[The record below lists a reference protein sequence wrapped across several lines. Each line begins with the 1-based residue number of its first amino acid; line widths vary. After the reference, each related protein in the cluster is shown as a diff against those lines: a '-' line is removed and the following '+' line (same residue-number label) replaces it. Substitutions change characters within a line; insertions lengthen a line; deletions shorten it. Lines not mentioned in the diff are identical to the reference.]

1 MSNKPSKVKE
11 YSTLKT
17 LKRLARD
24 IKPIAWAIA
33 LAGIVCI
40 GSVMLSVV
48 APEIVNK
55 LTNIIYEYGD
65 ARLQYG
71 VSNASIDMQ
80 QVLSLCLT
88 LLLAYGGASLLS
100 ALRVVITT
108 NITSRYYTKGLRIR
122 ISDKLQRLPVS
133 YIDATPNGELL
144 SRMMNDVSNMSNT
157 IYVIIDTLIDG
168 LVRIVIIT
176 YFMYSIHWMLAT
188 AVVVLVPLS
197 IALSAF
203 ISSKSE
209 KGWHDFRKVN
219 GNMYAFI
226 EEDYTGFDTV
236 KAFNLEE
243 RQSRICDDISEQYR
257 QKMRR
262 SYYLTGLIQPIIA
275 FTNNVAYVAVCILGG
290 ILASNKT
297 VLVGDVMEI
306 VLLAK
311 MFAGPLESIA
321 NGMGSIQHTLACANR
336 VYQLL
341 DMKEMEQCATSE
353 LPSGNGEVVFDH
365 VCFSYDKVTPII
377 KDLCVTV
384 KAGQK
389 VAIVGP
395 TGGGKTTVV
404 NLLMRF
410 YDVDSGT
417 ITIDGVD
424 ISTIDRAQL
433 RSLFGMVLQDTWLFN
448 GTVYD
453 NIAYGKADATREEVI
468 AAAKKAH
475 ADFFINTLPDGYDTV
490 INEESTN
497 ISSGQKQLLTI
508 ARSYLSNRKMLIL
521 DEATSNV
528 DTRTEILIQQAMD
541 ELLAGRTSFVIA
553 HRLSTIVNADVI
565 LVVNNGEVVEQGTHA
580 ELMAKNGFYTKIYN
594 SQYELLK

>member
-1 MSNKPSKVKE
+1 MSKRKE
-11 YSTLKT
+11 AKTYSTVKT
-17 LKRLARD
+17 LKRLVVD
-24 IKPIAWAIA
+24 IKPILWAII

-40 GSVMLSVV
+40 GSVILSVM
-48 APEIVNK
+48 APEIVGDI
-55 LTNIIYEYGD
+55 TNIIYEYGE
-65 ARLQYG
+65 
-71 VSNASIDMQ
+71 NAVPIDMEN
-80 QVLSLCLT
+80 
-88 LLLAYGGASLLS
+88 LLRLALILLAAYGGSALLS
-100 ALRVVITT
+100 ALRVVLST

-144 SRMMNDVSNMSNT
+144 SRMMNDVSNMSTT
-157 IYVIIDTLIDG
+157 IYIIIDTLIDG
-168 LVRIVIIT
+168 FVRIVIIT
-176 YFMYSIHWMLAT
+176 YFMYTIHWILAT

-197 IALSAF
+197 VALAAVISA
-203 ISSKSE
+203 KSE
-209 KGWHDFRKVN
+209 TSWNEFRKIN
-219 GNMYAFI
+219 GDMYAFV
-226 EEDYTGFDTV
+226 EEDFTGFDTV

-243 RQSRICDDISEQYR
+243 RQQRICDDISVEYR
-257 QKMRR
+257 SKLRR
-262 SYYLTGLIQPIIA
+262 GRFLSGLIQPIIA
-275 FTNNVAYVAVCILGG
+275 FTNNIAYVAVCIAGG
-290 ILASNKT
+290 LLAINK
-297 VLVGDVMEI
+297 VVSVGDVVEI
-306 VLLAK
+306 ILFAK

-341 DMKEMEQCATSE
+341 DMDEMEQTSGAA
-353 LPSGNGEVVFDH
+353 PTDGNGEVVFDH
-365 VCFSYDKVTPII
+365 VCFSYDKVNPII
-377 KDLCVTV
+377 KDLTVTV

-395 TGGGKTTVV
+395 TGGGKTTIV

-424 ISTIDRAQL
+424 ISTMDRSQL
-433 RSLFGMVLQDTWLFN
+433 RGMFGMVLQDTWLFN

-453 NIAYGKADATREEVI
+453 NIAYGKDGATREEVI
-468 AAAKKAH
+468 DAAKKAH
-475 ADFFINTLPDGYDTV
+475 ADYFISTLPQGYDTV

-508 ARSYLSNRKMLIL
+508 ARSYLANRKMLIL

-528 DTRTEILIQQAMD
+528 DTRTEIYIQQAMD
-541 ELLAGRTSFVIA
+541 ELLKGRTSFVIA
-553 HRLSTIVNADVI
+553 HRLSTIVNADII
-565 LVVNNGEVVEQGTHA
+565 LVVNNGEVVEQGTHR
-580 ELMAKNGFYTKIYN
+580 ELMSKNGFYTKIYN

>member
-1 MSNKPSKVKE
+1 MSKTPKAKKE
-11 YSTLKT
+11 YSAWRTIGKL
-17 LKRLARD
+17 LRD

-33 LAGIVCI
+33 LAGVVCI
-40 GSVMLSVV
+40 GSVFLSVI
-48 APEIVNK
+48 APEVVSRI
-55 LTNIIYEYGD
+55 TDMIYNYGET
-65 ARLQYG
+65 A
-71 VSNASIDMQ
+71 APIDMARM
-80 QVLSLCLT
+80 LELCII
-88 LLLAYGGASLLS
+88 LLAAYGGAALLS
-100 ALRVVITT
+100 AARVLLTT

-144 SRMMNDVSNMSNT
+144 SRMMNDVSNMSTT

-176 YFMYSIHWMLAT
+176 YFMYSIHWVLAT
-188 AVVVLVPLS
+188 AVVILVPLS
-197 IALSAF
+197 IALAAV

-209 KGWHDFRKVN
+209 KSWHEYRKVN
-219 GNMYAFI
+219 GEMYAFI
-226 EEDYTGFDTV
+226 EEDFTGFDTV

-243 RQSRICDDISEQYR
+243 RQRKICDDISETYR
-257 QKMRR
+257 AKMRR
-262 SYYLTGLIQPIIA
+262 GYFLSGLIQPIIA
-275 FTNNVAYVAVCILGG
+275 FTNNVAYVAVCIAGG
-290 ILASNKT
+290 ILASNK
-297 VLVGDVMEI
+297 VVSVGEVVEI
-306 VLLAK
+306 ILFAK

-336 VYQLL
+336 VYSLL
-341 DMKEMEQCATSE
+341 EMPEMVENTENSPPDDGKGC
-353 LPSGNGEVVFDH
+353 VVFDH
-365 VCFSYDKVTPII
+365 VSFSYDKVNPII
-377 KDLCVTV
+377 KDLNVTV

-395 TGGGKTTVV
+395 TGGGKTTIV

-410 YDVDSGT
+410 YDADSGT
-417 ITIDGVD
+417 ISIDGVD
-424 ISTIDRAQL
+424 ISTMSRAEL
-433 RSLFGMVLQDTWLFN
+433 RSMFGMVLQDTWLFN

-468 AAAKKAH
+468 EAAKKAH
-475 ADFFINTLPDGYDTV
+475 VDHFISTLPDGYDTV

-508 ARSYLSNRKMLIL
+508 ARSYLANRKMLIL

-528 DTRTEILIQQAMD
+528 DTRTEILIQKAMD
-541 ELLAGRTSFVIA
+541 ELLQGRTSFVIA
-553 HRLSTIVNADVI
+553 HRLSTIVNADII
-565 LVVNNGEVVEQGTHA
+565 LVVNNGEVVEQGTHS
-580 ELMAKNGFYTKIYN
+580 ELMQRNGFYTKIYN

>member
-1 MSNKPSKVKE
+1 MSKPSKVKE
-11 YSTLKT
+11 FSTLKT
-17 LKRLARD
+17 LKRLIRD

-33 LAGIVCI
+33 LAGLVCI
-40 GSVMLSVV
+40 GSVLLSVV

-55 LTNIIYEYGD
+55 LTNIIYDYGD
-65 ARLQYG
+65 ARLNLGQD
-71 VSNASIDMQ
+71 ATIDMKEM
-80 QVLSLCLT
+80 LSLCLV
-88 LLLAYGGASLLS
+88 LLGAYGGSSILS
-100 ALRVVITT
+100 ALRVVLTT

-133 YIDATPNGELL
+133 YVDATPNGELL

-168 LVRIVIIT
+168 FVRIVIIT
-176 YFMYSIHWMLAT
+176 YFMFRIHWMLAT

-197 IALSAF
+197 IALSAV

-209 KGWHDFRKVN
+209 KSWNDFRKAN
-219 GNMYAFI
+219 GDVYAFI

-236 KAFNLEE
+236 KAFNLEG
-243 RQSRICDDISEQYR
+243 RQERICNEISEVYR
-257 QKMRR
+257 QKMHRG
-262 SYYLTGLIQPIIA
+262 YYLSGLIQPIIA
-275 FTNNVAYVAVCILGG
+275 FTNNVAYVAVCIAGG

-297 VLVGDVMEI
+297 VSVGDVMEI

-341 DMKEMEQCATSE
+341 DMQEMDVCDVSE
-353 LPSGNGEVVFDH
+353 LPEGDGEVVFDH
-365 VCFSYDKVTPII
+365 VSFSYDKVTPII

-410 YDVDSGT
+410 YDPDSGS

-424 ISTIDRAQL
+424 ITTLDRAKL

-468 AAAKKAH
+468 AAAQKAH
-475 ADFFINTLPDGYDTV
+475 ADFFIQTLPDGYDTV

-541 ELLAGRTSFVIA
+541 ELLKGRTSFVIA

-580 ELMAKNGFYTKIYN
+580 ELMQKNGFYTKIYN

>member
-1 MSNKPSKVKE
+1 MSKRDSENNF
-11 YSTLKT
+11 STFKT
-17 LKRLARD
+17 LKRLIKD
-24 IKPIAWAIA
+24 IKPILWALII
-33 LAGIVCI
+33 AGIVCV
-40 GSVMLSVV
+40 GSVILSVI
-48 APEIVNK
+48 APEIVNTV
-55 LTNIIYEYGD
+55 TNMIYDYG
-65 ARLQYG
+65 AEG
-71 VSNASIDMQ
+71 VPIDMVELLRL
-80 QVLSLCLT
+80 VLI
-88 LLLAYGGASLLS
+88 LLVAYGGSALLS
-100 ALRVVITT
+100 ALRVVLTT

-122 ISDKLQRLPVS
+122 ISDKLTRLPVS

-176 YFMYSIHWMLAT
+176 YFMYTIHWILAT

-197 IALSAF
+197 IVLSAI
-203 ISSKSE
+203 ISAKSE
-209 KGWHDFRKVN
+209 KSWNDFRKVN
-219 GNMYAFI
+219 GDTYAFI

-243 RQSRICDDISEQYR
+243 RQRAICDDISDNYR
-257 QKMRR
+257 QKLRR
-262 SYYLTGLIQPIIA
+262 GRFLTGLIQPIIA
-275 FTNNVAYVAVCILGG
+275 FTDNIAYVAVCIAGG
-290 ILASNKT
+290 ILAINK
-297 VLVGDVMEI
+297 VVRVGDVVEI
-306 VLLAK
+306 ILFAK

-341 DMKEMEQCATSE
+341 DMREMEQCTGSAPVDGS
-353 LPSGNGEVVFDH
+353 GEVVFDH
-365 VCFSYDKVTPII
+365 VSFSYDKVNPVI
-377 KDLCVTV
+377 KDLNVTV

-395 TGGGKTTVV
+395 TGGGKTTIV

-417 ITIDGVD
+417 ITVDGVD
-424 ISTIDRAQL
+424 ISTIDRAEL
-433 RSLFGMVLQDTWLFN
+433 RSMFGMVLQDTWLFN

-453 NIAYGKADATREEVI
+453 NIAYGKADATREEVV
-468 AAAKKAH
+468 AAAEKAH
-475 ADFFINTLPDGYDTV
+475 ADYFISTLPQGYDTL

-508 ARSYLSNRKMLIL
+508 ARSYLANRKMLIL

-541 ELLAGRTSFVIA
+541 ELLQGRTSFVIA
-553 HRLSTIVNADVI
+553 HRLSTIVNADII
-565 LVVNNGEVVEQGTHA
+565 LVVNNGEVVEQGTHS
-580 ELMAKNGFYTKIYN
+580 ELMARNGFYTKIYN

>member
-1 MSNKPSKVKE
+1 MSKRVKDKN
-11 YSTLKT
+11 YSAIRT

-24 IKPIAWAIA
+24 IKPILWAII
-33 LAGIVCI
+33 LAGLVCV
-40 GSVMLSVV
+40 GSVVLSVM
-48 APEIVNK
+48 APEIVGSI
-55 LTNIIYEYGD
+55 TDIIYEYGKT
-65 ARLQYG
+65 A
-71 VSNASIDMQ
+71 VPIDMEQ
-80 QVLSLCLT
+80 
-88 LLLAYGGASLLS
+88 LLRLALILLAAYGGSAILS
-100 ALRVVITT
+100 ALRVVLST
-108 NITSRYYTKGLRIR
+108 NITSRYYTKGIRIR

-133 YIDATPNGELL
+133 YIDSTPNGELL
-144 SRMMNDVSNMSNT
+144 SRMMNDVSNMSTT
-157 IYVIIDTLIDG
+157 IYLIIDTLIDG
-168 LVRIVIIT
+168 FVRIVIIT
-176 YFMYSIHWMLAT
+176 YFMYTIHWILAT

-197 IALSAF
+197 IALAAV

-209 KGWHDFRKVN
+209 KSWHDFRKVN
-219 GNMYAFI
+219 GEMYAFV
-226 EEDYTGFDTV
+226 EEDFTGFDTV

-243 RQSRICDDISEQYR
+243 RQKNICDQISDNYR

-262 SYYLTGLIQPIIA
+262 GRFLSGLIQPIIA
-275 FTNNVAYVAVCILGG
+275 FTDNIAYVAVCIAGG
-290 ILASNKT
+290 ILAINEVVS
-297 VLVGDVMEI
+297 VGDVVEI
-306 VLLAK
+306 ILFAK

-341 DMKEMEQCATSE
+341 DMPEMELTTGAAPADCK
-353 LPSGNGEVVFDH
+353 GEVVFDH
-365 VCFSYDKVTPII
+365 VSFSYDKVNPII
-377 KDLCVTV
+377 KDLNVTV

-395 TGGGKTTVV
+395 TGGGKTTIV

-410 YDVDSGT
+410 YDADSGT
-417 ITIDGVD
+417 ITVDGVD
-424 ISTIDRAQL
+424 ISTMDRAEL
-433 RSLFGMVLQDTWLFN
+433 RSMFGMVLQDTWLFN

-453 NIAYGKADATREEVI
+453 NIAYGKANATREEI
-468 AAAKKAH
+468 MEAAKKAH
-475 ADFFINTLPDGYDTV
+475 ADYFISTLPQGYDTV

-508 ARSYLSNRKMLIL
+508 ARSYLANRKMLIL

-541 ELLAGRTSFVIA
+541 ELLKGRTSFVIA
-553 HRLSTIVNADVI
+553 HRLSTIVNADII
-565 LVVNNGEVVEQGTHA
+565 LVVNNGEVVEQGTHR